1 MKAIGISEFNDIP
14 TGIYELNNLLKNFN
28 LEIYKGGVTCPGKY
42 YFIFTG
48 DNSDVEDGVKS
59 IKNKNKSTV
68 ISRVSSEVLN
78 ALKNKT
84 IKNTHP
90 AIGIFEFYDISEGVK
105 ALDHVIKSVG
115 INVLKLVLGL
125 TLAGKSYFV
134 VGGDTSSIEEAV
146 VLVTGL
152 YKLKDIKVINNPQE
166 ELLRFI

>member
-14 TGIYELNNLLKNFN
+14 TGIFELDNLLKNFN

-42 YFIFTG
+42 YFIFYG
-48 DNSDVEDGVKS
+48 DNCDVKEGVKS

-68 ISRVSSEVLN
+68 ISRVSSEVIN
-78 ALKNKT
+78 ALKNKL
-84 IKNTHP
+84 IKNIHP
-90 AIGIFEFYDISEGVK
+90 AIGIFEFYDISQGVK
-105 ALDHVIKSVG
+105 ALDHVIKSVD
-115 INVLKLVLGL
+115 ISVLKLVLGF

-134 VGGDTSSIEEAV
+134 IGGDTSSMEEAV

-152 YKLKDIKVINNPQE
+152 YKLKDIKVINNPSD